1 MLVLQLLR
9 RCIQERKV
17 MRKALRLLILIEYI
31 ARDSAARAKETEE
44 KPRITREEQS
54 KVTKACWDLINTIR
68 DEAASERA

>member
-17 MRKALRLLILIEYI
+17 MRKALRLLILIEAI

-68 DEAASERA
+68 DDAAAAK

>member
-17 MRKALRLLILIEYI
+17 MRKALRLLILIEAI

-68 DEAASERA
+68 DDAAAEK

>member
-17 MRKALRLLILIEYI
+17 MRKALRLLILIESI

>member
-17 MRKALRLLILIEYI
+17 MRKALRLLILIEAI

-44 KPRITREEQS
+44 KPRITREEQY

-68 DEAASERA
+68 DDAAAEK

>member
-17 MRKALRLLILIEYI
+17 MRKALRLLILIETI
-31 ARDSAARAKETEE
+31 ARDSASKAKETEE

-68 DEAASERA
+68 DEAVSERA